1 MIPENIIEDFRNK
14 INESKK
20 PLVFFHDDAD
30 GLCAFLQFIKFS
42 TAKTKGVMLK
52 TRPQLAKSYA
62 DIINDYNPDH
72 VFVFD
77 IALFEEE
84 LLEKINI
91 PITWLDHHDILHT
104 KKINYIN
111 PKMYEPKDN
120 WPVSYWMYQI
130 TKIDPWLAMVG
141 SLADGMLPP
150 IEKELLLKY
159 PELKIE
165 KNEHKEKR
173 LNYLYHSKI
182 GWIYKLINNL
192 LKGSGKEL
200 MQHIKLLKQINSPY
214 ELTEQSTVIAKYL
227 IEQNQKI
234 ENEYEK
240 LKDELNKL
248 NYNKSLIPFIYETKG
263 LSFTKEIA
271 NELCHKYPNKLIIV
285 GKKKNGLIKMSLRW
299 NKDIRPVLKKALL
312 GFDNAWGG
320 GHSFACGCCV
330 KEKDY
335 QKFEENLFDQI
346 ISY

>member
-111 PKMYEPKDN
+111 QPEEEIYLR
-120 WPVSYWMYQI
+120 YILILFYF
-130 TKIDPWLAMVG
+130 
-141 SLADGMLPP
+141 PP
-150 IEKELLLKY
+150 RFL
-159 PELKIE
+159 
-165 KNEHKEKR
+165 
-173 LNYLYHSKI
+173 
-182 GWIYKLINNL
+182 
-192 LKGSGKEL
+192 
-200 MQHIKLLKQINSPY
+200 
-214 ELTEQSTVIAKYL
+214 
-227 IEQNQKI
+227 
-234 ENEYEK
+234 
-240 LKDELNKL
+240 
-248 NYNKSLIPFIYETKG
+248 F
-263 LSFTKEIA
+263 LSFII
-271 NELCHKYPNKLIIV
+271 LCSFYFFRTI
-285 GKKKNGLIKMSLRW
+285 STLR
-299 NKDIRPVLKKALL
+299 V
-312 GFDNAWGG
+312 F
-320 GHSFACGCCV
+320 
-330 KEKDY
+330 
-335 QKFEENLFDQI
+335 
-346 ISY
+346 